1 MKLFFFTIGFIV
13 VLSNTVRAQFNDST
27 HYYLTFN
34 GLGNFN
40 KTQSSK
46 AYVLNNGFKFSIR
59 KKQTVLNFN
68 NGWLYGRQNDK
79 LTNNDYSAGLDFNLS
94 QEKTGLYYWG
104 LGSYTTSYSLK
115 IINQLQSGI
124 GAAYTFVA
132 TERHELNIS
141 NGIIYETST
150 VRLSDSTKNAYQTF
164 RNSLRLSFK
173 YSIGKSI
180 VLDGLG
186 FLQNSLNDKQDYI
199 IKANS
204 SLSFKINKWLSLNT
218 VLRYNQIEKT
228 DRQNLLLS
236 YGFKAETFF

>member
-1 MKLFFFTIGFIV
+1 MRSFIFTVSFIAA
-13 VLSNTVRAQFNDST
+13 LCNTVWAQFNDST
-27 HYYLTFN
+27 HYYFTFN
-34 GLGNFN
+34 GSGNVN

-46 AYVLNNGFKFSIR
+46 AYILNNGFKFSIR
-59 KKQTVLNFN
+59 NKQTVFNFN

-79 LTNNDYSAGLDFNLS
+79 LTNNDYSAGFDFNLS
-94 QEKTGLYYWG
+94 QKKTGLYYWG

-115 IINQLQSGI
+115 ILNQLQSGI
-124 GAAYTFVA
+124 GTAYTFVA
-132 TERHELNIS
+132 TDRHELNIS

-150 VRLSDSTKNAYQTF
+150 VRLSDSTKEAYQTF

-186 FLQNSLNDKQDYI
+186 FLQNSLSDKDDYI

-204 SLSFKINKWLSLNT
+204 SLAFKINKWLSLNT

-228 DRQNLLLS
+228 DRKNLLLS
-236 YGFKAETFF
+236 YGFKAETYF